1 MESQAEGEEVMYT
14 NQLIKTEPVLPKPF
28 SVFEGGFGFPLF
40 QRLSRELDD
49 MFNSF
54 GIERNFMTPTAS
66 VWTPDVEML
75 TKPNELIIRVDVPGL
90 KKEDLTIELTEKAIV
105 LKGERKHEKEEK
117 REGFYRT
124 ERVYGSFFR
133 TLPLPEGAKIENAK
147 AIVHD
152 GVLEIT
158 VPMAK
163 LETKTKKLEI
173 TEPVPT
179 KTVKVA

>member
-1 MESQAEGEEVMYT
+1 MFT
-14 NQLIKTEPVLPKPF
+14 NKLMRTEPVLPKPF

-54 GIERNFMTPTAS
+54 GIERNFTAPPVP

-75 TKPNELIIRVDVPGL
+75 TKNNELIIRADVPGL
-90 KKEDLTIELTEKAIV
+90 KKEDLTIELTEEALV

-117 REGFYRT
+117 GEGFYRT
-124 ERVYGSFFR
+124 EMAYGTFYRS
-133 TLPLPEGAKIENAK
+133 LPLPEGVKIDLAK
-147 AIVHD
+147 AVVHD

-158 VPMAK
+158 VPMVKVEA
-163 LETKTKKLEI
+163 KTKKLEI
-173 TEPVPT
+173 TEAPPA
-179 KTVKVA
+179 KTVKAA